1 MKTQAKCKINL
12 NDHIF
17 SYAMVLNILSND
29 NDDEISLIPSVY
41 LIRVNEGN

>member
-17 SYAMVLNILSND
+17 LYAVVLNILNND
-29 NDDEISLIPSVY
+29 NDDEISLISSVS